1 MKTIKSKIY
10 NISINDNIIEYT
22 TNHILKRY
30 KKNIDFS
37 DTAIILPSKRPSLF
51 IKKRLA
57 DKIKKPFIPPKF
69 FTFDELVSEIDNNF
83 GNKKV
88 ISGID
93 SAYIIY
99 EIVKNNI
106 KSNDFL
112 NVTFS
117 EFFDWSYEIL
127 NFIHSLDIEKID
139 NKKLL
144 NLKLNADIGYD
155 LPSNINTLLK
165 YLHDIR
171 TLFHKKL
178 DLLNKTT
185 TGYSYYN
192 ASKNV
197 SKCLEKYKRVIL
209 FNPYYLNKAETD
221 LIKVLYDEQ
230 KLDVIIKGDSKKWK
244 ALNKIYK
251 DLNVEDTNDIKD
263 VVSDNIDVYS
273 VNDNQLQ
280 ACLAKDLISEIPKK
294 EREKTVVIVP
304 DNSILQ
310 TVMSQLYCVE
320 KDINIA
326 VGYPAKKTTVF
337 SLMNSLIQTQK
348 NKNNDEYYVKDV
360 VSVITNPLVKNIR
373 FLGKPEIT
381 RIIVHETVKNFDRFN
396 RDALFKEDKFISLEK
411 IINSKNLCDILSEKV
426 SAYWQPVSSE
436 RIKDIIT
443 EIFDLFIIDFGK
455 AGSMKD
461 FGICIKNIAD
471 TIVNKSLIN
480 TYSFNIGAINILYDI
495 SSQFTNSICSH
506 ESFGT
511 REILKVLE
519 NILLKGNISLTG
531 SPLKGLQVLGL
542 MESRGLSFDN
552 VLVLSMT
559 DSIVPSITEVSPLIP
574 KEISNS
580 LGIGYSGRDIDIQ
593 KYQFMSL
600 ILGAKKVSLIY
611 SKDDSTTKSRF
622 IEELI
627 WKKQLKEKKLDVS
640 NIIEGVVQN
649 NKSNEIKDEY
659 KKTDEIK
666 KYLADFKYSATSID
680 TYMKCK
686 LQFYYKYVLRLTEQ
700 VDYDNDY
707 ESIDVGN
714 CVHNFLENI
723 FCKGFRHEELLKPDF
738 KEYYNKTLEKYLS
751 KYFSNNRTGEIF
763 LLKKLIRNKM
773 NLFYDKEVK
782 RNFKEVSDVEFNVDA
797 ALNVDGKKY
806 KLEARIDRADINED
820 GTTCIIDYK
829 TGKAGSPL
837 YRNFVEDSSL
847 TREIIAQNI
856 KSFQLIIYKYLYEM
870 NFTRKIDDCII
881 YSLRDFKLYNLFNKK
896 DDKNKIFASA
906 IRQLKYII
914 SEINSD
920 EPFKSES
927 YDNVNCEFCP
937 YFYLCR

>member
-1 MKTIKSKIY
+1 MKSQIL
-10 NISINDNIIEYT
+10 NISINDNIVEYT
-22 TNHILKRY
+22 VKHILKIS
-30 KKNIDFS
+30 KNKIDFS
-37 DTAIILPSKRPSLF
+37 DAAIIMPSKRPGLF
-51 IKKRLA
+51 IKKQLSN
-57 DKIKKPFIPPKF
+57 KIKKPFIPPKF
-69 FTFDELVSEIDNNF
+69 FTFDELVSEIDSSF

-106 KSNDFL
+106 KSKDFL
-112 NVTFS
+112 NVSFS
-117 EFFDWSYEIL
+117 DFFDWSYEIL

-171 TLFHKKL
+171 ILFHEKL
-178 DLLNKTT
+178 DSLNKTT
-185 TGYSYYN
+185 PGYSYYN

-197 SKCLEKYKRVIL
+197 SECLSKYKRVIL

-230 KLDVIIKGDSKKWK
+230 KLDIIIKGDSKNWK
-244 ALNKIYK
+244 ALKKIYK
-251 DLNVEDTNDIKD
+251 DFNVKDTNDIKD
-263 VVSDNIDVYS
+263 VIGDNINIYS

-280 ACLAKDLISEIPKK
+280 ACLVKDLTAEIPKE
-294 EREKTVVIVP
+294 ERERTVVIVP

-337 SLMNSLIQTQK
+337 SLMKSLIQTQK
-348 NKNNDEYYVKDV
+348 NKNNDEYYVKDI

-381 RIIVHETVKNFDRFN
+381 RIIVHEIIKNFDRFN
-396 RDALFKEDKFISLEK
+396 KEALFKGDNFISLDK
-411 IINSKNLCDILSEKV
+411 IINSKPLCDMLSEKV
-426 SAYWQPVSSE
+426 SAYWQPVSSG
-436 RIKDIIT
+436 RIKNIIT
-443 EIFDLFIIDFGK
+443 EIFDLFIIEFGK
-455 AGSMKD
+455 AESMKD
-461 FGICIKNIAD
+461 FGVCIKNIAD
-471 TIVNKSLIN
+471 NIVNKSLIS
-480 TYSFNIGAINILYDI
+480 TYSFNIGAINILYDV
-495 SSQFTNSICSH
+495 SSQFINSVCSN
-506 ESFGT
+506 EIFET

-519 NILLKGNISLTG
+519 NILLKGNISLVG

-542 MESRGLSFDN
+542 MESRGLCFDN
-552 VLVLSMT
+552 VFVLSMT

-574 KEISNS
+574 KEVSNS

-593 KYQFMSL
+593 KYHFMSL

-627 WKKQLKEKKLDVS
+627 WKKQFKEKKLDVA
-640 NIIEGVVQN
+640 NVIEGIVQN
-649 NKSNEIKDEY
+649 NKSNEIKCEY
-659 KKTDEIK
+659 EKTDEIK
-666 KYLADFKYSATSID
+666 KYLSDFKYSATSID

-686 LQFYYKYVLRLTEQ
+686 LQFYYKYVLRLAEQ
-700 VDYDNDY
+700 TDYDNDY
-707 ESIDVGN
+707 ESMDVGN
-714 CVHNFLENI
+714 CIHNFLEKV
-723 FCKGFRHEELLKPDF
+723 FCKGFKRESLMNPEF
-738 KEYYNKTLEKYLS
+738 KKYYNDTLEKYLAE
-751 KYFSNNRTGEIF
+751 YFSGNRTGEIF

-773 NLFYDKEVK
+773 NLFYNKETERK
-782 RNFKEVSDVEFNVDA
+782 FKEVLDVEFNVDA

-806 KLEARIDRADINED
+806 KLEARIDRTDINED
-820 GTTCIIDYK
+820 GTTYIVDYK

-837 YRNFVEDSSL
+837 YRNFTEDGSF
-847 TREIIAQNI
+847 TREIVAKNI
-856 KSFQLIIYKYLYEM
+856 KSFQLIIYKYLYDM
-870 NFTRKIDDCII
+870 KFTREIDDCVI
-881 YSLRDFKLYNLFNKK
+881 YSLRDCKLYNLFNTKN
-896 DDKNKIFASA
+896 DKNKVFASA
-906 IRQLKYII
+906 IKQLKYII